1 MRLVLA
7 SFAVMALVFYEL
19 SGGSEFQPPERPQVA
34 ASSLKTEVEQTPRRV
49 SIVADKPVRT
59 IPTTLSDQPAVVPAV
74 ADEAEIVET
83 RVPSPELQQV
93 RASLSQGLTL
103 VTDGAQAADLSLA
116 SLELGAT
123 GLRTTTS
130 GTETDTADGTPRQAD
145 LFASQEADIREIT
158 GTRVNM
164 RDGPGTIYPIIARLS
179 IGQSVEVLSESGTGW
194 LRLRTMPGQQLGWIS
209 ASLVSKPDR

>member
-34 ASSLKTEVEQTPRRV
+34 ESPLKKDVVQTPRRV

-74 ADEAEIVET
+74 ADEPEIIET
-83 RVPSPELQQV
+83 RAPSPELQQV

-123 GLRTTTS
+123 GLRTTT
-130 GTETDTADGTPRQAD
+130 GTETDTVDGTPRQAD

-164 RDGPGTIYPIIARLS
+164 RDGPGTIYPIIARLN